1 MRDDGA
7 YEPEPNATQAMVAP
21 VTPVLV
27 VYRSLPKPP
36 PPLPSSMRLPAGSC
50 GSSGSSD
57 HPAGEGGTAA
67 AKRLRSGDPAQTA
80 NQKMT
85 ALNVLVSSQ
94 GRRIAGSRRT
104 PPFATRLSADVA
116 WLRKRKRLPE
126 SPAALQQLVSVLGAH
141 ELNLRT
147 LLFDLVCMPRHLA
160 KCVADLPPDPAGGL
174 GMFAV
179 TVPRGTIRIAKDA
192 FRDCAGLAQ
201 VTLPATVVEINGCGY
216 PGAYEGQW
224 RNLFGLFVLARGHA
238 AAQPHRD

>member
-1 MRDDGA
+1 
-7 YEPEPNATQAMVAP
+7 
-21 VTPVLV
+21 
-27 VYRSLPKPP
+27 
-36 PPLPSSMRLPAGSC
+36 MRLPAGSC

-57 HPAGEGGTAA
+57 HRTVDKAYPAGEGGTAA

-147 LLFDLVCMPRHLA
+147 LLA
-160 KCVADLPPDPAGGL
+160 
-174 GMFAV
+174 
-179 TVPRGTIRIAKDA
+179 
-192 FRDCAGLAQ
+192 
-201 VTLPATVVEINGCGY
+201 
-216 PGAYEGQW
+216 
-224 RNLFGLFVLARGHA
+224 ARLID
-238 AAQPHRD
+238 R